1 LKEGE
6 IMTEVRHPMKTTQTF
21 AYLIIIIIIGISF
34 SCSRKIQA
42 KNNDVLVSQS
52 AGVVKIGVCMPM
64 AGPLAEIAKV
74 QSEGI
79 KMANDMEKGKA
90 GIQVELVF
98 KDSGTSSLDLSQAL
112 QKLLVDDKV
121 SGIISGVP
129 ADVIA
134 KAIGVMK
141 QRPVPFIA
149 TSSAR
154 LDWKTKEGPSVIR
167 ICTSLEDQAY
177 ACARFM
183 TEVIHARR
191 IGLIINDRDESCVRL
206 ASLFS
211 AAVVKAGGRIE
222 DIAYI
227 KEGEDPASDITHL
240 MGRNPDAVYIPLS
253 GANTKVTLKKIRSFE
268 ALKPILVG
276 SIPTEES
283 FFNEVDK
290 SLEGVYVQSNYIQEK
305 VISAKG
311 REFIEYYSKHARK
324 PAYLGSSIAT
334 GADAYFLM
342 LDMISMQQKAKPH
355 EVIATPSS
363 WKPSLLGI
371 TLITTTGDVKNNLYF
386 GQIKRNFFGGATLKY
401 VVSIV
406 VNRSDPVANVRA
418 Q

>member
-1 LKEGE
+1 
-6 IMTEVRHPMKTTQTF
+6 MTEVRHAMKTMRTF
-21 AYLIIIIIIGISF
+21 AYLTLIIIVVTGISF
-34 SCSRKIQA
+34 SCSRTIQA
-42 KNNDVLVSQS
+42 KNNEVPGSQS
-52 AGVVKIGVCMPM
+52 AGAVKIGVCMPM
-64 AGPLAEIAKV
+64 AGPLTEIAKV

-79 KMANDMEKGKA
+79 KMAHDMEKDKE
-90 GIQVELVF
+90 GIKVELIF

-121 SGIISGVP
+121 SGIITGTP

-134 KAIGVMK
+134 KAGGVMK
-141 QRPVPFIA
+141 QRSVPFIA

-154 LDWKTKEGPSVIR
+154 LDWKTKEGPPVIR
-167 ICTSLEDQAY
+167 ICPSLQDQAY

-183 TEVIHARR
+183 KDVIHARR
-191 IGLIINDRDESCVRL
+191 IGLIINDRDESCVML

-227 KEGEDPASDITHL
+227 KEGEDPASAITHL
-240 MGRNPDAVYIPLS
+240 MGRKPDAVYIPLS
-253 GANTKVTLKKIRSFE
+253 GANTKATLKKIRSID

-283 FFNEVDK
+283 FFSEVDK

-305 VISAKG
+305 VTSAKG
-311 REFIEYYSKHARK
+311 KEFIEYYSKHAQK
-324 PAYLGSSIAT
+324 GAYLGSSIAT
-334 GADAYFLM
+334 GVDAYYLM
-342 LDMISMQQKAKPH
+342 LDMISRQQKAEPH
-355 EVIATPSS
+355 EVIAAPSS

-371 TLITTTGDVKNNLYF
+371 TLITTTGDSQNHLSF

-401 VVSIV
+401 VASIT

>member
-1 LKEGE
+1 
-6 IMTEVRHPMKTTQTF
+6 MTEVCHAIKTTRTF
-21 AYLIIIIIIGISF
+21 AYLLLIIIIVTGISF
-34 SCSRKIQA
+34 SCSRNIQA
-42 KNNDVLVSQS
+42 KNNEVPGSQP
-52 AGVVKIGVCMPM
+52 AAAVKIGVCMPM
-64 AGPLAEIAKV
+64 AGPLTEVAKV

-79 KMANDMEKGKA
+79 RMAHDMEEGKA
-90 GIQVELVF
+90 GIHVELVF
-98 KDSGTSSLDLSQAL
+98 RDSGSSSLDLSQAL

-134 KAIGVMK
+134 KAGGVMK

-167 ICTSLEDQAY
+167 ICASLEDQAY

-183 TEVIHARR
+183 KDVIHARR
-191 IGLIINDRDESCVRL
+191 IGLVINDRDESCVRL

-227 KEGEDPASDITHL
+227 KEGEDPASAITHL
-240 MGRNPDAVYIPLS
+240 MGRKPDAVYIPLS
-253 GANTKVTLKKIRSFE
+253 GANTKTTLKKIRSLD

-283 FFNEVDK
+283 FLTEVDK
-290 SLEGVYVQSNYIQEK
+290 SLEGVYIQSNYIQEK
-305 VISAKG
+305 VTSAKG
-311 REFIEYYSKHARK
+311 KEFIEYYSKHARK
-324 PAYLGSSIAT
+324 RAYLGSSIAT

-342 LDMISMQQKAKPH
+342 LDMISRQQKANPH
-355 EVIATPSS
+355 EVIAAPSS

-371 TLITTTGDVKNNLYF
+371 TPITTTGDAQNHLWF

-401 VVSIV
+401 VATIA
-406 VNRSDPVANVRA
+406 VNRSDPIANVRA

>member
-1 LKEGE
+1 
-6 IMTEVRHPMKTTQTF
+6 MTEVRYAMKTTRTF
-21 AYLIIIIIIGISF
+21 AYLILIIIVVTGISF
-34 SCSRKIQA
+34 TCSRNIQA
-42 KNNDVLVSQS
+42 KNNEVPAPQPAVF
-52 AGVVKIGVCMPM
+52 KIGICMPM
-64 AGPLAEIAKV
+64 AGPLAEVAKV

-79 KMANDMEKGKA
+79 RMAHDMEKNKVGF
-90 GIQVELVF
+90 QVELVF
-98 KDSGTSSLDLSQAL
+98 KDSGMSSPDLSQAL
-112 QKLLVDDKV
+112 QKLLVDEKV

-134 KAIGVMK
+134 KAGGVMK
-141 QRPVPFIA
+141 QRPVPLIA

-177 ACARFM
+177 ASARFI
-183 TEVIHARR
+183 TDVIHARR

-211 AAVVKAGGRIE
+211 AAVVKAGGAIE

-227 KEGEDPASDITHL
+227 KEGEDPVSAITHL
-240 MGRNPDAVYIPLS
+240 MGRKPDALYIPLP
-253 GANTKVTLKKIRSFE
+253 GTNTKATLKKIRSFD

-276 SIPTEES
+276 SIPDEES
-283 FFNEVDK
+283 FFSDVGK

-305 VISAKG
+305 VTSAKG
-311 REFIEYYSKHARK
+311 KEFIEYYSKHARK
-324 PAYLGSSIAT
+324 GAYLGSSIAT
-334 GADAYFLM
+334 GVDAYYLM
-342 LDMISMQQKAKPH
+342 LDMISRQQKAKPH
-355 EVIATPSS
+355 EVIAAPSS

-371 TLITTTGDVKNNLYF
+371 TLSTTAGDAQNHLSF
-386 GQIKRNFFGGATLKY
+386 GQIKRNFFGSATLKY
-401 VVSIV
+401 VASIV

>member
-1 LKEGE
+1 
-6 IMTEVRHPMKTTQTF
+6 MTEVRYAMKTTRTF
-21 AYLIIIIIIGISF
+21 AYLILIIIVVTGISF
-34 SCSRKIQA
+34 TCSRNIQA
-42 KNNDVLVSQS
+42 KNNEVPAPQPAVF
-52 AGVVKIGVCMPM
+52 KIGVCMPM
-64 AGPLAEIAKV
+64 AGPLAEVAKV

-79 KMANDMEKGKA
+79 KMAHDMEKNKVGF
-90 GIQVELVF
+90 QVELVF
-98 KDSGTSSLDLSQAL
+98 KDSGMSSPDLSQAL
-112 QKLLVDDKV
+112 QKLLVDEKV

-134 KAIGVMK
+134 KAGGVMK
-141 QRPVPFIA
+141 QRPVPLIA

-177 ACARFM
+177 ASARFI
-183 TEVIHARR
+183 TDVIHARR

-211 AAVVKAGGRIE
+211 AAVVKAGGAIE

-227 KEGEDPASDITHL
+227 KEGEDPVSAITHL
-240 MGRNPDAVYIPLS
+240 MGRKPDALYIPLP
-253 GANTKVTLKKIRSFE
+253 GTNTKATLKKIRSFD

-276 SIPTEES
+276 SIPDEES
-283 FFNEVDK
+283 FFSDVGK

-305 VISAKG
+305 VTSAKG
-311 REFIEYYSKHARK
+311 KEFIEYYSKHARK
-324 PAYLGSSIAT
+324 GAYLGSSIAT
-334 GADAYFLM
+334 GVDAYYLM
-342 LDMISMQQKAKPH
+342 LDMISRQQKAKPH
-355 EVIATPSS
+355 EVIAAPSS

-371 TLITTTGDVKNNLYF
+371 TLSTTAGDAQNHLSF
-386 GQIKRNFFGGATLKY
+386 GQIKRNFFGSATLKY
-401 VVSIV
+401 VASIV

>member
-1 LKEGE
+1 
-6 IMTEVRHPMKTTQTF
+6 MTGVRHARKTIRTF
-21 AYLIIIIIIGISF
+21 AYLTLIIIVVTGISF
-34 SCSRKIQA
+34 SCSRTIQA
-42 KNNDVLVSQS
+42 KNNEAPASQS
-52 AGVVKIGVCMPM
+52 AGAVKIGVCMPM
-64 AGPLAEIAKV
+64 AGPLTEVAKV

-79 KMANDMEKGKA
+79 KMAHDMEKNKA
-90 GIQVELVF
+90 SFQVELVF
-98 KDSGTSSLDLSQAL
+98 MDSGTSSLDLSLAL
-112 QKLLVDDKV
+112 QKLLVDEKV

-134 KAIGVMK
+134 KAGGVMK
-141 QRPVPFIA
+141 QKPVPFIA

-154 LDWKTKEGPSVIR
+154 LDWKTKEETSVIR
-167 ICTSLEDQAY
+167 ICPSLQDQAY

-183 TEVIHARR
+183 KDVIHARR
-191 IGLIINDRDESCVRL
+191 IGLIINDRDESCVML

-227 KEGEDPASDITHL
+227 KEGEDPASPITHL
-240 MGRNPDAVYIPLS
+240 MGRKPDAVYIPLP
-253 GANTKVTLKKIRSFE
+253 GANTKATLKKIRSFD

-276 SIPTEES
+276 SIPDEES
-283 FFNEVDK
+283 FFSDVGK

-305 VISAKG
+305 VTSAKG
-311 REFIEYYSKHARK
+311 KEFIEYYSKHARK

-342 LDMISMQQKAKPH
+342 LDMISRQQKAKPH
-355 EVIATPSS
+355 EVIAAPSS

-371 TLITTTGDVKNNLYF
+371 TIITTTGDAQNHLSF

-401 VVSIV
+401 VASIA
-406 VNRSDPVANVRA
+406 VNRSDPIANVRA

>member
-1 LKEGE
+1 
-6 IMTEVRHPMKTTQTF
+6 MTEVRHAMKTMRTF
-21 AYLIIIIIIGISF
+21 AYLTLIIIVVTGISF
-34 SCSRKIQA
+34 SCSRTIQA
-42 KNNDVLVSQS
+42 KNNEVPGSQS
-52 AGVVKIGVCMPM
+52 AGAVKIGVCMPL
-64 AGPLAEIAKV
+64 AGPLTEIAKV

-79 KMANDMEKGKA
+79 KMAHDMEKDKE
-90 GIQVELVF
+90 GIKVELIF

-121 SGIISGVP
+121 SGIITGTP

-134 KAIGVMK
+134 KAGGVMK
-141 QRPVPFIA
+141 QRSVPFIA

-154 LDWKTKEGPSVIR
+154 LDWKTKEGPPVIR
-167 ICTSLEDQAY
+167 ICPSLQDQAY

-183 TEVIHARR
+183 KDVIHARR
-191 IGLIINDRDESCVRL
+191 IGLIINDRDESCVML

-227 KEGEDPASDITHL
+227 KEGEDPASAITHL
-240 MGRNPDAVYIPLS
+240 MVRKPDAVYIPLS
-253 GANTKVTLKKIRSFE
+253 GANTKATLKKIRSID

-283 FFNEVDK
+283 FFSEVDK

-305 VISAKG
+305 VTSAKG
-311 REFIEYYSKHARK
+311 KEFIEYYSKHAQK
-324 PAYLGSSIAT
+324 GAYLGSSIAT
-334 GADAYFLM
+334 GVDAYYLM
-342 LDMISMQQKAKPH
+342 LDMISRQQKAEPH
-355 EVIATPSS
+355 EVIAAPSS

-371 TLITTTGDVKNNLYF
+371 TLSTTTGDSQNHLSF

-401 VVSIV
+401 VASIT